1 MMRSAAALA
10 SVLASILVATAAVAH
25 ELPGPHPGAPLAAPL
40 AASTC
45 ADAATRF
52 GASLADP
59 ARSRALQP
67 FATELRQQWSYRA
80 GAAFRKQGLR
90 TGDMSDEQRRLTHLL
105 IRCGLSTPG
114 YQKTAGVMQLDD
126 EVRARAG
133 QIVMYDGKGPVEM
146 GQDWFWVTVFGKP
159 EAGSTAAPWGFQL
172 EGHHLALNFT
182 VAGNRVAGT
191 PAFWGA
197 WPATVESGPR
207 AGFSVLAGEERGG
220 FDLLEALDSAHRT
233 RAIIS
238 PTLPP
243 GIFTSPERKAAL
255 GKFEGVPASVL
266 GPDQQLLLWR
276 LIAEYV
282 GNFAPEIADEWLQ
295 QIVDD
300 GLDRLH
306 FAWMGPVERGQPV
319 YYRIHG
325 PSVLIEFDHAINI
338 TSKALEPDPNHIH
351 TIVRRPGRDLGEDL
365 LADHYARS
373 ADHGG
378 TPGSSR

>member
-1 MMRSAAALA
+1 MIRPAAAVA
-10 SVLASILVATAAVAH
+10 GVFAGMLVASATFAH
-25 ELPGPHPGAPLAAPL
+25 ELPAPNLAPPV
-40 AASTC
+40 AASACTG
-45 ADAATRF
+45 AATRF
-52 GASLADP
+52 GASLNDAVT
-59 ARSRALQP
+59 ARAIQP
-67 FATELRQQWSYRA
+67 FAAELREQWSYRA

-90 TGDMSDEQRRLTHLL
+90 TGDMSDEQRRLMHLL

-114 YQKTAGVMQLDD
+114 YQKTEGVMQLDD

-133 QIVMYDGKGPVEM
+133 QIVMYDGEGPVEM

-159 EAGSTAAPWGFQL
+159 DAGSVAAPWGFQL

-182 VAGNRVAGT
+182 VVGNRVAGT

-220 FDLLEALDSAHRT
+220 FDLLEALDSAQRT

-243 GIFTSPERKAAL
+243 GIFTSPERKGSL
-255 GKFEGVPASVL
+255 GKFEGVPASAL
-266 GPDQQLLLWR
+266 GPAQQVLLWR
-276 LIAEYV
+276 LVAEYV

-295 QIVDD
+295 QIAND

-325 PSVLIEFDHAINI
+325 PAVLIEFDHAINI

-365 LADHYARS
+365 LADHYARN

-378 TPGSSR
+378 TPGSPR